1 MEFLNPPTNYVG
13 TVLFLSY
20 IATALI
26 LSTRTTLHLHKR
38 HRRLL
43 RLDSSSSAQS
53 SSLSCHRRRSR
64 HRLTALTILA
74 VASFASLSY
83 HMLSFLHVS
92 YTAFCASRR
101 LDPFP
106 IASPSTTTAAQ
117 LWAWMLGS
125 TLFTDFARDLATVTG
140 ASGAWVQAALLGSLG
155 MGLLLG
161 IEGRRR
167 GSGWSGEGDEKM
179 AEERGEEEEEEEGDG
194 GRRRRLGEL
203 VVLAQVLPVGFAGTL
218 FLIGA
223 EIETEERRRLVWS
236 ESKPSAKKDEDQASG
251 RAKQGAG
258 QSSDVRV
265 SFVVPLAVTAYL
277 ALLPFLQRAAEAST
291 SAPLVS
297 VMLLLRVC
305 LFVPFLAT
313 RSMFAGVAAGR
324 GAASFLGSG
333 SYRRLSHLIFFLGCV
348 IDLFTAWMKEL
359 SGSSDLGEVMSG
371 LWANPA
377 VGALG
382 MDSVICIII
391 YAIWAGTRSD

>member
-1 MEFLNPPTNYVG
+1 MEFLNPSTNYVG

-43 RLDSSSSAQS
+43 RLDSSSSAPS
-53 SSLSCHRRRSR
+53 SSLSRHHRRSR

-101 LDPFP
+101 LNPFP
-106 IASPSTTTAAQ
+106 IASPSTTAAQ
-117 LWAWMLGS
+117 LWAWVLGS
-125 TLFTDFARDLATVTG
+125 TLFADFARDVATATG
-140 ASGAWVQAALLGSLG
+140 ASGAWVQTALLGSLG

-167 GSGWSGEGDEKM
+167 RSGWSGEEDEKM
-179 AEERGEEEEEEEGDG
+179 AGERGEEGDG
-194 GRRRRLGEL
+194 GRRRLGEL

-218 FLIGA
+218 FLIGT
-223 EIETEERRRLVWS
+223 EIETEERRRLARS
-236 ESKPSAKKDEDQASG
+236 ESKPSAEKDRVQASR

-258 QSSDVRV
+258 QLSDVRV
-265 SFVVPLAVTAYL
+265 SFAVPLAVTVYL
-277 ALLPFLQRAAEAST
+277 ALLLLLQRAAEAST

-297 VMLLLRVC
+297 VVLLLRVC
-305 LFVPFLAT
+305 LFVSFLAT
-313 RSMFAGVAAGR
+313 RPMFAGVAAGR
-324 GAASFLGSG
+324 GAASCLGSG

-348 IDLFTAWMKEL
+348 IDLVMAWMKAL
-359 SGSSDLGEVMSG
+359 SGRSDLGEVMSG

-377 VGALG
+377 VSALG
-382 MDSVICIII
+382 IDSVICILII
-391 YAIWAGTRSD
+391 YAIWVGTRSD